1 MIDTAEMGLAP
12 ECGTNKL
19 PEPPPVPKEEQT
31 YSGPI
36 NLLLFSVG
44 EVFFG
49 IDADQVTEIAA
60 YTGEKGED
68 LFWFHEEMGYG
79 NEKLSYHSPT
89 VITIRVNGI
98 SPYQVIIDAME
109 DVAEFNSND
118 IRIFPALLEPFSL
131 LKGMWGIPPWRGNMV
146 LLVDFQRLGRKRALK
161 PEQT

>member
-12 ECGTNKL
+12 ECGTKKL
-19 PEPPPVPKEEQT
+19 SVQM

-44 EVFFG
+44 GVFFG
-49 IDADQVTEIAA
+49 IDADQVAEIAA

-79 NEKLSYHSPT
+79 NEKFSYHSPT

-98 SPYQVIIDAME
+98 SLYQVIIDAME

-131 LKGMWGIPPWRGNMV
+131 LKGMWGILPWHGNMV
-146 LLVDFQRLGRKRALK
+146 LLVDFHRLGKKRARK